1 MWAGATR
8 NTTSQRFPLF
18 VESVTPT
25 VTIGATA
32 TVTTTVV
39 AFRCTVLLPSGGYM
53 LVLPNYYG
61 INRLVALPVSLLGP
75 ISCTHSLTHTH
86 AFLSHGM
93 IDGYL
98 LVVWAAHQG
107 LACARGRGSVRQH

>member
-1 MWAGATR
+1 MWGGATR

-61 INRLVALPVSLLGP
+61 INRLVALPVSLLYP
-75 ISCTHSLTHTH
+75 IFMHSPTHS
-86 AFLSHGM
+86 FLSHGM